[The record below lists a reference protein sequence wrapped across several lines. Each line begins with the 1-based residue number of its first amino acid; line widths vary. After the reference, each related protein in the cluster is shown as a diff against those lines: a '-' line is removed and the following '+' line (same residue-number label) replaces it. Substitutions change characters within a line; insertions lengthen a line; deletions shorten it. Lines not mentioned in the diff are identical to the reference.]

1 MRLGIAAAGAVML
14 IAGIL
19 GMTDIIFQVPGVP
32 EHVLPEYIWPLLL
45 IMGGAM
51 GVAGLVLRGKKK
63 EEDTISP
70 NEMKSCPH
78 CGMLIPADA
87 SRCEHCGIRFKSLYE
102 NLR

>member
-1 MRLGIAAAGAVML
+1 
-14 IAGIL
+14 
-19 GMTDIIFQVPGVP
+19 
-32 EHVLPEYIWPLLL
+32 
-45 IMGGAM
+45 M
-51 GVAGLVLRGKKK
+51 GVAGLAIRGKKK

-102 NLR
+102 DIR